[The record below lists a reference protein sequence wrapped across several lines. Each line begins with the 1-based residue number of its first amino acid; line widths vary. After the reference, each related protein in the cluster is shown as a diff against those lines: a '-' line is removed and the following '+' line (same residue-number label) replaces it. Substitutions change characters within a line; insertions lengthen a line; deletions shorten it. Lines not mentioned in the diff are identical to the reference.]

1 MSRISQNLRF
11 FIIFVLIFGWIFSG
25 WPQIGNFPPRIQK
38 AQAATYTETFSTAG
52 NFTWIA
58 PIGVT
63 TSTVETW
70 GAGGG
75 GSIGNAGGGGGGG
88 GAYAASTVNVTAGT
102 GYAITVGAG
111 GAIDT
116 VTSGNNSTFA
126 TTTVVADGGAGTNGN
141 TGGAAG
147 LASNSTGDV
156 TFNGGAG
163 GVGHTTGDVGGG
175 GGGAGGPDGAGVTA
189 AGAGAN
195 APSAGGNGDNGSG
208 GAGGAAGTTNTDT
221 CSTSEGQPG
230 TSNILGGGGG
240 GGAGGDASGTCSGGS
255 GGSPGGGGGSSEDSS
270 PINQVGGD
278 GQVKITYTIWTI
290 LGNGADPGN
299 ATIGPGGSA
308 TEVDAFTLQTST
320 STDTITAVTVT
331 LATNTTSSIAEV
343 AITNDAG
350 STIYGSSTNPTSDSF
365 SITLNQNTLTANA
378 TQTQYKI
385 RITPKSHT
393 NMPSPPG
400 ATYAVTGTITAWSG
414 TNAQTGSDTGSAT
427 ITIDN
432 LSPSNVTNAT
442 STPGDTQ
449 ITVNWTNPSD
459 TDYATTTVFRATS
472 TIGSLRPTEGTAYAT
487 GTAITATTTVACVV
501 GGAAG
506 ANVGCTN
513 TGLTNGTTYYYK
525 IFAADAYA
533 NYSTPGAETNTTPAA
548 ASTVSCNTDNASV
561 SFGTLST
568 GSISTASPNASTT
581 MSCSYANGCTLNI
594 SDAGNGA
601 SPGLATTSPA
611 YLIPSATA
619 TLSAGTE
626 GYGIQSA
633 TTGTGSGAT
642 LGLNPIYN
650 KSGNDVGGLFLTTTV
665 LASSTATFTDR
676 EVIIT
681 HKAAISNLTNTANYN
696 DTITYSCVGN

>member
-1 MSRISQNLRF
+1 M
-11 FIIFVLIFGWIFSG
+11 
-25 WPQIGNFPPRIQK
+25 
-38 AQAATYTETFSTAG
+38 
-52 NFTWIA
+52 
-58 PIGVT
+58 
-63 TSTVETW
+63 
-70 GAGGG
+70 
-75 GSIGNAGGGGGGG
+75 
-88 GAYAASTVNVTAGT
+88 
-102 GYAITVGAG
+102 
-111 GAIDT
+111 
-116 VTSGNNSTFA
+116 
-126 TTTVVADGGAGTNGN
+126 
-141 TGGAAG
+141 
-147 LASNSTGDV
+147 

-240 GGAGGDASGTCSGGS
+240 GGARSDGSGTCSGGN
-255 GGSPGGGGGSSEDSS
+255 GGSPGGGGSSEDSS

-278 GQVKITYTIWTI
+278 GQVRITYTIWTV
-290 LGNGADPGN
+290 LDNGTNPSSI
-299 ATIGPGGSA
+299 TVSPGGAA
-308 TEVDAFTLQTST
+308 TEADAFTLQTST

-533 NYSTPGAETNTTPAA
+533 NYSTPARRRILPQPPLQP
-548 ASTVSCNTDNASV
+548 C
-561 SFGTLST
+561 
-568 GSISTASPNASTT
+568 
-581 MSCSYANGCTLNI
+581 
-594 SDAGNGA
+594 
-601 SPGLATTSPA
+601 LATQITRVF
-611 YLIPSATA
+611 
-619 TLSAGTE
+619 LS
-626 GYGIQSA
+626 
-633 TTGTGSGAT
+633 
-642 LGLNPIYN
+642 
-650 KSGNDVGGLFLTTTV
+650 VLFLLV
-665 LASSTATFTDR
+665 PFQQPRLMLQRRCPALMRMDA
-676 EVIIT
+676 
-681 HKAAISNLTNTANYN
+681 L
-696 DTITYSCVGN
+696 